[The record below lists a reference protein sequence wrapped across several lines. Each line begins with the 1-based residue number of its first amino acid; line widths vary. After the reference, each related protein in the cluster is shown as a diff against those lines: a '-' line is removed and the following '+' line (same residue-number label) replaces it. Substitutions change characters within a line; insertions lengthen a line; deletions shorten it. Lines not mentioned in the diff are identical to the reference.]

1 MRPLL
6 GCLVALCMLI
16 SAGFVSAPGDQALEK
31 RIALVIGN
39 AAYQTGALPTSAND
53 AGLVAQTLQ
62 AAGFDVVGARDL
74 DEESLRRA
82 FREFLDKASG
92 SGPDTVAFI
101 YLSGYGLQLEG
112 DNYFVPIDA
121 RAGRGA
127 NVPAQA
133 LRISDYIRPLETFGL
148 KASIVV
154 LDLARRTPFA
164 ASGDAIA
171 GGLALGAPGP
181 GMLVAFNAA
190 PGTVAPDQA
199 GPYGAY
205 AQALAEMMRDGG
217 LSLDDLFER
226 VRLRVSERTKGAQIP
241 WDASRVKAPFA
252 FFERSPDAP
261 PAIAGNG
268 DDASR
273 RSRPIAELAASEAYW
288 AALRRDTLE
297 GYEEFLATFSD
308 DPMARRVRA
317 IVAARREAIT
327 WRETCLTDTPEAYWS
342 YLRRY
347 PHGPH
352 DGDARRRLALRAVAF
367 EPPASF
373 AQIDYDVPPPPPE
386 EEIIIERP
394 VLAFD
399 DPELGFAPLPPAPI
413 YFLPPPPPE
422 FIVLDAPLPP
432 IELFVLPV
440 PVFVPIPLW
449 CHPPHYVVP
458 PPDNLIFKNSH
469 NAVVINQAGRL
480 ATIKDHHGSGH
491 DATGHGDNVHLALA
505 PALPRSIANR
515 LNVTTAHSP
524 ASDMRAT
531 GSTPRP
537 PKVPLGQPL
546 PGRQGQPLPPF
557 ASSGRG
563 PTTPSPLSALAH
575 GGAISR
581 QPDMPHDTRA
591 RPSAMTTP
599 PRAAA
604 LPRIA
609 VTPPP
614 PVQAPRPPA
623 IAMPRT
629 FGAPLP
635 PQIARPMSAPPPVYR
650 PALPP
655 PVYRPAPAPSAVHAA
670 PAPMQAP
677 RPAPA
682 MPAPRTFGA
691 PLPPQIA
698 RPMSPPPPVYRPA
711 LPPPIIHAAPAPVVR
726 AAPALPP
733 PVRVAPPPV
742 ARAPVAPAQMRAGP
756 PPVAHAPM
764 APGRKG

>member
-1 MRPLL
+1 MP
-6 GCLVALCMLI
+6 AW
-16 SAGFVSAPGDQALEK
+16 SPK
-31 RIALVIGN
+31 RCK
-39 AAYQTGALPTSAND
+39 PPDS
-53 AGLVAQTLQ
+53 
-62 AAGFDVVGARDL
+62 DVVGARDL
-74 DEESLRRA
+74 DEELLRRA

-127 NVPAQA
+127 NVPAQT

-226 VRLRVSERTKGAQIP
+226 VRLRVSERTKGAHIP

-261 PAIAGNG
+261 PAIAGND

-449 CHPPHYVVP
+449 CHAPHYVVP
-458 PPDNLIFKNSH
+458 PPDNLIFKHSTMLSSSRKPR
-469 NAVVINQAGRL
+469 RL
-480 ATIKDHHGSGH
+480 ATIKDHPGSGH
-491 DATGHGDNVHLALA
+491 DATGHATGRGDNVHLALA
-505 PALPRSIANR
+505 PASFHRSIANR
-515 LNVTTAHSP
+515 LQRH
-524 ASDMRAT
+524 R
-531 GSTPRP
+531 RHI
-537 PKVPLGQPL
+537 
-546 PGRQGQPLPPF
+546 R
-557 ASSGRG
+557 R
-563 PTTPSPLSALAH
+563 H
-575 GGAISR
+575 
-581 QPDMPHDTRA
+581 
-591 RPSAMTTP
+591 
-599 PRAAA
+599 
-604 LPRIA
+604 RI
-609 VTPPP
+609 
-614 PVQAPRPPA
+614 
-623 IAMPRT
+623 
-629 FGAPLP
+629 
-635 PQIARPMSAPPPVYR
+635 
-650 PALPP
+650 
-655 PVYRPAPAPSAVHAA
+655 
-670 PAPMQAP
+670 
-677 RPAPA
+677 
-682 MPAPRTFGA
+682 
-691 PLPPQIA
+691 
-698 RPMSPPPPVYRPA
+698 
-711 LPPPIIHAAPAPVVR
+711 
-726 AAPALPP
+726 
-733 PVRVAPPPV
+733 
-742 ARAPVAPAQMRAGP
+742 
-756 PPVAHAPM
+756 
-764 APGRKG
+764 